1 MASNNEM
8 KNDLSQLAN
17 ALDNAVTDSAYWN
30 AACEEVS
37 NVLGATG
44 TLLPASNPNFR
55 GLWTAGTPRIKE
67 AMVEYL
73 AKDWITG
80 DPREPVLNRMFEVG
94 LCTDDEIYPDREARF
109 EMPIY
114 RDFLAPWDFGNVCM
128 LRLLTPEGYWPMTI
142 HFANDHPPLTQADLS
157 LIEEIRAKFEAA
169 IEKASAFA
177 LNRFFEFATFLTGSN
192 SELFLFDA
200 DGNHCFSIDENGS
213 ASAKENLA
221 SLLPPSLTQALQD
234 DLKDILLSSPERSL
248 SKAYQF
254 TKDGKEVSVLV
265 VQIPKDL
272 RHFFMAFKTC
282 AVRTESSAADS
293 LKHARLRDQYA
304 LSDTEILT
312 VSQLAAGK
320 TPAMIAE
327 IVGLKPSS
335 IRQRLKT
342 IFEKTDV
349 GGQIELAALYRS
361 I

>member
-1 MASNNEM
+1 MT
-8 KNDLSQLAN
+8 KDLSPLLS
-17 ALDNAVTDSAYWN
+17 ALEHAVTDSAHWN
-30 AACEEVS
+30 EACDQVTAL
-37 NVLGATG
+37 LGATG
-44 TLLPASNPNFR
+44 TLLPAENPNFR
-55 GLWTAGTPRIKE
+55 GLWTAGTPRIKQ

-73 AKDWITG
+73 AKKWITG
-80 DPREPVLNRMFEVG
+80 DPREPVLNRMSERG
-94 LCTDDEIYPDREARF
+94 ICTDDEIYPDRAARF

-114 RDFLAPWDFGNVCM
+114 KDFLVPWNFGNVCM
-128 LRLLTPEGYWPMTI
+128 VRLETPDGYWPMTI
-142 HFANDHPPLTQADLS
+142 HFANDHPVLSDADLM
-157 LIEEIRAKFEAA
+157 LIDQIRAAFEQA
-169 IEKASAFA
+169 IQKASSFA

-200 DGNHCFSIDENGS
+200 DGNHCFSIDENGD
-213 ASAKENLA
+213 ASTKEKLA
-221 SLLPPSLTQALQD
+221 SLLPQSLTHALQD
-234 DLKDILLSSPERSL
+234 ELKSILLSNPEKSL

-254 TKDGKEVSVLV
+254 TKDGKEVSVLI

-282 AVRTESSAADS
+282 AIRTECSAADS

-312 VSQLAAGK
+312 VAQLAAGK
-320 TPAMIAE
+320 TPAMIAAN
-327 IVGLKPSS
+327 VGLKPAS